1 MWSFGVIL
9 YLLITGHTPFNGSN
23 PQELLESVLDATYSM
38 DESDWKYFSEN
49 AKDMVSKLLV
59 KDPSKRLTAGEALKH
74 PWFEN

>member
-23 PQELLESVLDATYSM
+23 PQELLENVLDATYSM
-38 DESDWKYFSEN
+38 DDSEWKDYSQN

-59 KDPSKRLTAGEALKH
+59 KDPSK
-74 PWFEN
+74 